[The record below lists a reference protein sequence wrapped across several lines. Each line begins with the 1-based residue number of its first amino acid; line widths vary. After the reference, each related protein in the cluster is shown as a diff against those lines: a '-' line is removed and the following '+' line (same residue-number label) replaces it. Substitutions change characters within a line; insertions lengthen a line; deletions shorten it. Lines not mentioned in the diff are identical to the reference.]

1 MIITYIGGGDGD
13 DSDDDDGDDDDDD
26 GDDESAEG
34 AEISSPP
41 PLNGATDSLRPAAMF
56 TIHLCSRALQYFK
69 NHPVRQKE

>member
-1 MIITYIGGGDGD
+1 MNND
-13 DSDDDDGDDDDDD
+13 DDEDDDEDVDDDDDDGDDD

-56 TIHLCSRALQYFK
+56 TIHLSSRALQYFK